1 MKKEEALEQLPLLE
15 EMEELL
21 EEYQSLTQEL
31 MVEIEKS
38 KQIHK
43 S

>member
-15 EMEELL
+15 EMEQLL
-21 EEYQSLTQEL
+21 EDYQRLLQEVMTEL
-31 MVEIEKS
+31 EKS
-38 KQIHK
+38 PTQK